1 MSSPPAHATGVSAK
15 PRPKLLAALRKTT
28 SDSSDSESGPENGA
42 SASEDET
49 PVRTTTA
56 KPLRTLIPQPIP
68 QPDVE
73 ESKED
78 EDSDGEKAYAL
89 MKKRLA
95 ANKKPTTPQEPTQQ
109 PTQQAQQETPIV
121 ATMESSE
128 DEDEMPVRVRIRNT
142 VSARTKTASPRASPS
157 PSVRSRRSSPG
168 LFVTPGPSP
177 AKKPWRKTVGSGSE
191 SDDSS
196 RPTHNA
202 DLQERVRRI
211 REERLAK
218 EQEEK
223 AHQTKPKKVQR
234 RRADQGSGS
243 DTDGESGRKLTQQAK
258 PTRRAGKKA
267 MEAMARDQQRISRNM
282 QLTHQA
288 KTKKRFT
295 TQDLFKKFSYQA
307 PVVEVAVL
315 PTPQPSSASQS
326 SDRDANQVHETPPTS
341 PPRHE
346 DAPGKETISTE
357 QETLNAMPDEQD
369 DMDTPRPAR
378 VDKGKGRAP
387 EFQHLPVHPWMK
399 ETEPITVQNAAVAVE
414 KPSDNAM
421 VELSDSDDDLQ
432 VQPKSRFPV
441 FDRLPTKKQYE
452 GKELVHLRA
461 LAQLAKSPQNGKR
474 GQKSVTRGEMEYAL
488 ALKARQQTAKA
499 KEERIADLIKR
510 GHNPE
515 TEEENEKR
523 QAEIDDMVA
532 MFEKQRQEDLE
543 LAKME
548 RKEAKR
554 NGETIDDLPSSDEED
569 ADYVG
574 SDEEDADQGDAGVEA
589 EAEVELSGSEDE
601 EVEDEEIDNPNG
613 FIDNAAD
620 EDDEPEETA
629 GTENIDEDAD
639 MEDDDASV
647 PARRPTVNRSRNKR
661 VIDDDDESDTEAPEP
676 ASPTQQ
682 ATQDDTAA
690 AFGFGNGG
698 PGLGLTQM
706 FAGTMAELESGSQ
719 PDAVDIEQNS
729 LDFLRSLPETQPPA
743 NYSQASDFVIPNSQA
758 MISPQKQSQAG
769 VDSQFSLG
777 ISQLIKNS
785 PAFSRTQIEDFEPT
799 QDAGFSFSRSPA
811 GLAPPPS
818 TVDTVMM
825 AVAESPIKQKK
836 GKLRRRQEE
845 AAVELSDIEDDLV
858 DAEEEEMSEDDIQ
871 LPPKPSNDAFQKMQ
885 QAAKKAKVVEEFN
898 KKKSMA
904 REAVMEQAEESED
917 EYAGLGGAS
926 DDEEGEEDQDLRDM
940 IDHSNIKVDER
951 KIAAFY
957 A

>member
-1 MSSPPAHATGVSAK
+1 MDASAK
-15 PRPKLLAALRKTT
+15 PRPKLLAALRKPT
-28 SDSSDSESGPENGA
+28 SDSSDSESG
-42 SASEDET
+42 SASEDEGPAST
-49 PVRTTTA
+49 VVA
-56 KPLRTLIPQPIP
+56 KPRTISTPRPTAT
-68 QPDVE
+68 VE

-78 EDSDGEKAYAL
+78 DESDGEDAYEL

-95 ANKKPTTPQEPTQQ
+95 ANKKPTTAQEPPQE
-109 PTQQAQQETPIV
+109 AQQGTSIV
-121 ATMESSE
+121 AIIESSE
-128 DEDEMPVRVRIRNT
+128 DEDEMPVRANGRNP
-142 VSARTKTASPRASPS
+142 AAKRTKTPTPRASPS

-168 LFVTPGPSP
+168 LFVTPEPSP
-177 AKKPWRKTVGSGSE
+177 AKKQSRRSVDAGSD

-196 RPTHNA
+196 RPTPNA

-218 EQEEK
+218 QQEEETQ
-223 AHQTKPKKVQR
+223 QTKPKKLQR
-234 RRADQGSGS
+234 RRADQPSGS

-295 TQDLFKKFSYQA
+295 TQDLFKKFNYRV
-307 PVVEVAVL
+307 PGVEVAAL
-315 PTPQPSSASQS
+315 PTPEPSSAVQS
-326 SDRDANQVHETPPTS
+326 PDAEANRPHDITPTS
-341 PPRHE
+341 PPRQK
-346 DAPGKETISTE
+346 DASVETISTE
-357 QETLNAMPDEQD
+357 PTAPTTMPDEQD
-369 DMDTPRPAR
+369 DMETPRAAK

-399 ETEPITVQNAAVAVE
+399 MAEPITVQNAAIDV
-414 KPSDNAM
+414 KKSCDDAM
-421 VELSDSDDDLQ
+421 VELSDSEDDLQ

-441 FDRLPTKKQYE
+441 FDRLPTRKQHE

-461 LAQLAKSPQNGKR
+461 LAQLMKSPQKGRK
-474 GQKSVTRGEMEYAL
+474 GQKSVSRGEMEYAL

-532 MFEKQRQEDLE
+532 LFEKQRQEDLE
-543 LAKME
+543 LGKME
-548 RKEAKR
+548 RKEAKK

-569 ADYVG
+569 GDYVG
-574 SDEEDADQGDAGVEA
+574 SGEEDANDRDADLEP

-601 EVEDEEIDNPNG
+601 EVGEGEEDEEAGNANSLID
-613 FIDNAAD
+613 DVAD
-620 EDDEPEETA
+620 EDDEPEEMA
-629 GTENIDEDAD
+629 QTEQIDGDVE
-639 MEDDDASV
+639 MEDDDTSV
-647 PARRPTVNRSRNKR
+647 PVRRPTVNRARNKR
-661 VIDDDDESDTEAPEP
+661 VIDDEDESDAEASKP

-682 ATQDDTAA
+682 STQNEAAA

-719 PDAVDIEQNS
+719 SAAAVDTEQNS
-729 LDFLRSLPETQPPA
+729 LDFLRSLPETQPGA
-743 NYSQASDFVIPNSQA
+743 NFSQASDFIVSNSQS
-758 MISPQKQSQAG
+758 MMSPQRDTQTG

-777 ISQLIKNS
+777 ISQLVKNS
-785 PAFSRTQIEDFEPT
+785 PAFSRTQLEDFEPT

-811 GLAPPPS
+811 GLAQPPS

-836 GKLRRRQEE
+836 GKLQRRRQE
-845 AAVELSDIEDDLV
+845 AAVELSDVEEDLV
-858 DAEEEEMSEDDIQ
+858 GAEEEELSEDDIQ
-871 LPPKPSNDAFQKMQ
+871 LPPKPSKDAFQKMQ
-885 QAAKKAKVVEEFN
+885 KAAKKAKAMEEFN

-904 REAVMEQAEESED
+904 REVVVEQAEESED

-926 DDEEGEEDQDLRDM
+926 DDEEGEEDEDLKDM
-940 IDHSNIKVDER
+940 IDHSNVTVDER